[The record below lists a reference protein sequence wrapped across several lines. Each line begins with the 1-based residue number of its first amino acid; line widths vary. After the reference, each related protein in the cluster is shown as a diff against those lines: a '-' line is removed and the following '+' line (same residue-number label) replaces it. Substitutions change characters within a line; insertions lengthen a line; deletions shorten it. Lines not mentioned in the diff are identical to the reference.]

1 MLIINEKVRNA
12 MKIYKVLKNKQMGIV
27 ELNCTIFEI
36 TVHCGN
42 LSKRQEDERLKKWT
56 EPQASVGQY
65 QKT

>member
-1 MLIINEKVRNA
+1 